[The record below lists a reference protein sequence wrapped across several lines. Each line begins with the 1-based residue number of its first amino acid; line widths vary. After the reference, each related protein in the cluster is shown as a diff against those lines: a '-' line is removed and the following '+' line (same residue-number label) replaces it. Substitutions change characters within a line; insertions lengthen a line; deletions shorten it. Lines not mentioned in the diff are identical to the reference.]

1 MAVFHEF
8 CGPALCRPFFVFRVD
23 PCPAGCARWC
33 CMSGRVCPPWCC
45 MSGKVCPVVLH
56 VRQGVPAVVLHVR
69 QGVPGGAACPA
80 GCARWCCMS
89 GRVCPVVLHVRQGVP
104 RGAACPAGCAR
115 WCCMSGRVCPG
126 GAACLEECPPWV
138 IHVRKN
144 TRHVATCPAGESVCL
159 YIYLHYRTCEFSLFY
174 VSKNALSNFKNG
186 QKEIIFKKTRIFFSK
201 CLAVSNKVRTFA
213 STKINNRL
221 Q

>member
-23 PCPAGCARWC
+23 PCLAGRPSWVLHVWPVARHGC
-33 CMSGRVCPPWCC
+33 SMSGR
-45 MSGKVCPVVLH
+45 SPVV
-56 VRQGVPAVVLHVR
+56 
-69 QGVPGGAACPA
+69 GAP
-80 GCARWCCMS
+80 
-89 GRVCPVVLHVRQGVP
+89 
-104 RGAACPAGCAR
+104 
-115 WCCMSGRVCPG
+115 
-126 GAACLEECPPWV
+126 
-138 IHVRKN
+138 
-144 TRHVATCPAGESVCL
+144 CPAGESVCL
-159 YIYLHYRTCEFSLFY
+159 YIYLHYRTCEFSLFS

-201 CLAVSNKVRTFA
+201 CLVVSNKVRTFA

>member
-23 PCPAGCARWC
+23 PCPARCARWC

-45 MSGKVCPVVLH
+45 MSGRVCP
-56 VRQGVPAVVLHVR
+56 P
-69 QGVPGGAACPA
+69 
-80 GCARWCCMS
+80 WCCMS
-89 GRVCPVVLHVRQGVP
+89 GRVCPP
-104 RGAACPAGCAR
+104 
-115 WCCMSGRVCPG
+115 WCCMSGRV
-126 GAACLEECPPWV
+126 CPPWV

-186 QKEIIFKKTRIFFSK
+186 QKEIIFKKMRIFFSK

>member
-1 MAVFHEF
+1 
-8 CGPALCRPFFVFRVD
+8 
-23 PCPAGCARWC
+23 
-33 CMSGRVCPPWCC
+33 
-45 MSGKVCPVVLH
+45 
-56 VRQGVPAVVLHVR
+56 HVR

-80 GCARWCCMS
+80 GCAR
-89 GRVCPVVLHVRQGVP
+89 R
-104 RGAACPAGCAR
+104 
-115 WCCMSGRVCPG
+115 